1 MSNKFAVWGLIAVAL
16 ILAIG
21 YYFFFI
27 LKTDISNPMQL
38 VPEDAVVVMQ
48 LDNLGEFYA
57 KVSGNNEI
65 WESLKKGKTT
75 ETILNQLV
83 LIDSIVL
90 HDNSFTGIKT
100 GQSIISVH
108 FDTTFNEAQ
117 LLFTVEIKGN
127 NPDQLIQNLK
137 PHFKVS
143 TSEHYQDVYT
153 ISNEDIDLALFAG
166 FSNNILLV
174 SKHDWLINN
183 VLQLQEDKT
192 SHFSQSKEFV
202 KLRNT
207 AGKNTDARVFINFKF
222 LSKFSKS
229 ALNNSSKQLVDE
241 FKNFAGWSETDLLIK
256 NDELL
261 FSGFTFSQRN
271 GYLGK
276 FSAQKPGRIES
287 FNLAPFNTSLLFAIN
302 FSEINAIINL
312 NSISNLSKSLNFD
325 LSKFLAVCGNELTT
339 VCNATDKNMVEN
351 NSWFFLALNDAGKA
365 KQYLNLMSSNTGVKK
380 GTTKGRYT
388 IREIK
393 QKGFIPE
400 LFGKPYTIFQNTWYT
415 FIGDYAVFA
424 NSPGSLNQLISNY
437 ESGKTLDLNENFKQF
452 TDNIAVNSNVFL
464 YVNPRYITGFLS
476 KYLNGEA
483 LQEMIQNQDVL
494 NDFQGLSFQF
504 TARDSLFYTNFYLRN
519 DKTALKENL
528 DLWRIE
534 LDNEVSG
541 SPYLVKDHSTNTYN
555 IIVFDTEAN
564 IYLISADGQI
574 LWKKKL
580 DNIPESGIKQMDYY
594 NNGKIQYL
602 FNTRDFM
609 YLLDKNGNK
618 VGNYPKK
625 INPSATN
632 GLSLFDY
639 DNNKSYRILL
649 AQADKRTYNYT
660 EDGKKVEGWL
670 KPKTNNIVTE
680 PIVHLVADGL
690 DYIIITDINNNL
702 NIVNRRGEQRIKISK
717 KLDKARNSTYYINQT
732 NRKGIILTTDKYG
745 RLTYLS
751 KTGKIQH
758 TEFGEYSADHYF
770 LYEDFTGNG
779 SQDFI
784 YIEGKQ
790 LNVFNRFKKV
800 LFNYK
805 FPAEIRIKPVF
816 FKLGR
821 NQNVLGVVDKQNKTI
836 YLFGKDGNPIINSG
850 LVGENAFTVG
860 SLYNDGEINLITSVG
875 KTLYNYRLK

>member
-27 LKTDISNPMQL
+27 LKPAINDPIQL
-38 VPEDAVVVMQ
+38 VPENAVVVMQ
-48 LDNLGEFYA
+48 LDNPGDFYTKLA
-57 KVSGNNEI
+57 TDNEI
-65 WESLKKGKTT
+65 WESLKKGKATA
-75 ETILNQLV
+75 TILDQLV
-83 LIDSIVL
+83 LIDSIVQ
-90 HDNSFTGIKT
+90 HEKSFSGIKT

-108 FDTTFNEAQ
+108 FDTTFNETQ
-117 LLFTVEIKGN
+117 VLFTVELKSN
-127 NPDQLIQNLK
+127 NPDQIIQDLQQ
-137 PHFKVS
+137 HFKIS
-143 TSEHYQDVYT
+143 TSEHYQDVYA
-153 ISNEDIDLALFAG
+153 ISNDEIGLSLFAG
-166 FSNNILLV
+166 FSNKILLV
-174 SKHDWLINN
+174 SKQDWLINN
-183 VLQLQEDKT
+183 VLQSQDDKKT
-192 SHFSQSKEFV
+192 HFSRSKEFV

-207 AGKNTDARVFINFKF
+207 AGKNTDARIFINFKC
-222 LSKFSKS
+222 LSKFLKNS
-229 ALNNSSKQLVDE
+229 LDNSSKHLLDGFE
-241 FKNFAGWSETDLLIK
+241 NFAGWSETDLLIK

-261 FSGFTFSQRN
+261 FSGFTFSHRDS
-271 GYLGK
+271 YLGM

-287 FNLAPFNTSLLFAIN
+287 FKLAPFNTSLLFATI
-302 FSEINAIINL
+302 FSDINATIDL
-312 NSISNLSKSLNFD
+312 NALSRLSKSLNFD
-325 LSKFLAVCGNELTT
+325 LSKFLAVCGNELTS
-339 VCNATDKNMVEN
+339 VCNASDKNMVKS
-351 NSWFFLALNDAGKA
+351 NSWLFLALEDAGKA

-380 GTTKGRYT
+380 GTTRGRYT

-393 QKGFIPE
+393 RKGLIPD
-400 LFGKPYTIFQNTWYT
+400 LFGKPYAIIQNTWYT
-415 FIGDYAVFA
+415 FIGDYVVFA
-424 NSPGSLNQLISNY
+424 NTPGSLNQLISNY
-437 ESGKTLDLNENFKQF
+437 ESGKTLDLNENFKLF
-452 TDNIAVNSNVFL
+452 TDNITANSNVFL
-464 YVNPRYITGFLS
+464 YISPRHITGFLNQ
-476 KYLNGEA
+476 YLNSNT
-483 LQEMIQNQDVL
+483 LRKINQNQAVL

-504 TARDSLFYTNFYLRN
+504 ASRDSVFYTNFYVRN
-519 DKTALKENL
+519 DKSALKENL

-534 LDNEVSG
+534 LDNEISG
-541 SPYLVKDHSTNTYN
+541 TPYLVKDHSSNTYN
-555 IIVFDTEAN
+555 IIVFDIEAN

-580 DNIPESGIKQMDYY
+580 DNIPESGIQQMDYY

-609 YLLDKNGNK
+609 YLLDKNGTR
-618 VGNYPKK
+618 VENYPKK

-639 DNNKSYRILL
+639 DNNKTYRILL

-660 EDGKKVEGWL
+660 EAGKRVEGWL
-670 KPKTNNIVTE
+670 KPRTDNIVTE
-680 PIVHLVADGL
+680 PIVHLNADGL

-702 NIVNRRGEQRIKISK
+702 NIVNRRGKQRIKLSK

-732 NRKGIILTTDKYG
+732 NSKGIILTTDKYG

-758 TEFGEYSADHYF
+758 TEFGEYSADHFF

-779 SQDFI
+779 SRDFI
-784 YIEGKQ
+784 YIEGNQ

-805 FPAEIRIKPVF
+805 FPAEISIKPVF

-821 NQNVLGVVDKQNKTI
+821 KQTVLGVVDKQNKTI
-836 YLFGKDGNPIINSG
+836 YLFDKDGNPIINSG

-860 SLYNDGEINLITSVG
+860 SLYNDGEINLVTSVG
-875 KTLYNYRLK
+875 KTLYNYRLN